1 MNSLLGEIKSTLE
14 ELKLGLTGA
23 LNVTDA
29 METLSAC
36 LTLNQTPPGWAKVAY
51 FSKKPMGLWF
61 NDLLERN
68 LQL

>member
-1 MNSLLGEIKSTLE
+1 MNLLLGEIKDTLE

-36 LTLNQTPPGWAKVAY
+36 LTLN
-51 FSKKPMGLWF
+51 
-61 NDLLERN
+61 
-68 LQL
+68 